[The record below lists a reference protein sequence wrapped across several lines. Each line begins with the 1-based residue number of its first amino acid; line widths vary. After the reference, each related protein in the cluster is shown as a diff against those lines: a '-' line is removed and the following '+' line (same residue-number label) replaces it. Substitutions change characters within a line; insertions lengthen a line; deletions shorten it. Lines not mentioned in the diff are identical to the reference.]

1 MSERN
6 YDFRQR
12 HWEYHKPDRR
22 NPERA
27 AADNEVMLTEDWKIG
42 YAPGYPITAI
52 AANDFQ
58 EYLEKSMGLSLP
70 IVRKDG
76 EKTQKNN

>member
-1 MSERN
+1 MSEKN

-22 NPERA
+22 NPERTA
-27 AADNEVMLTEDWKIG
+27 SAGEIMLTDEWKIG
-42 YAPGYPITAI
+42 YAPGNPITAI

-58 EYLEKSMGLSLP
+58 EYLEKSMNT
-70 IVRKDG
+70 V
-76 EKTQKNN
+76 